1 MAEMRFTKEH
11 EWIRL
16 ESDGTA
22 TVGIT
27 QFAQGQ
33 LGDLVFVEVPAVGKT
48 LAQGDEAAVIE
59 SVKAVSEIRMP
70 AAGSIVASNAKLVEE
85 PALANQDP
93 LGNGWF
99 FRMKPSDPAFFKGL
113 MDESAYQKFVDGQQH

>member
-33 LGDLVFVEVPAVGKT
+33 LGDLVFVEVPAVGKS

-70 AAGSIVASNAKLVEE
+70 VAGSIVANNPKLVED
-85 PALANQDP
+85 PALANKDP
-93 LGNGWF
+93 MGAGWF
-99 FRMKPSDPAFFKGL
+99 FRMKPSDLAVLKAL
-113 MDESAYQKFVDGQQH
+113 MDEAAYQKFVDTQQH

>member
-27 QFAQGQ
+27 HFAQSQ
-33 LGDLVFVEVPAVGKT
+33 LGDLVFVEVPAVGKE

-70 AAGSIVASNAKLVEE
+70 VAGSIVANNSKLVED
-85 PALANQDP
+85 PALANKEP

-99 FRMKPSDPAFFKGL
+99 FRMQPNDLAVLKGL
-113 MDESAYQKFVDGQQH
+113 MDEAAYKKFVDSQQH

>member
-27 QFAQGQ
+27 DFAQSQ
-33 LGDLVFVEVPAVGKT
+33 LGDLVFVEVPAVGKA

-70 AAGSIVASNAKLVEE
+70 VGGSIVANNAKLVED
-85 PALANQDP
+85 PALANKDP
-93 LGNGWF
+93 MGEGWF
-99 FRMKPSDPAFFKGL
+99 FRMKPSDLAVLEAL
-113 MDESAYQKFVDGQQH
+113 MDQTAYQKFVDNQPH